1 MPVDEDI
8 VVTIDPEVLGNIP
21 GETEV
26 IIEDGE
32 ASSVVNKSTDN
43 DLISSLK
50 SQLAE
55 KQAALS
61 TVQQRVASSE
71 TVAQQ
76 AIQRSQKLEHEVQK
90 SKQEAVESNRAT
102 ILTGIAAAKAERE
115 SAERDYKLAFEA
127 GDGSAMAKAQSR
139 IADAQ
144 YDLRDLERSKIDL
157 DNAPQQKGQTHHVE
171 DQTYVDPIEK
181 FIQEKSAPTQAWLRE
196 HTEYLRDPKK
206 NARMVAAH
214 WDAVGN
220 DVPVDSKEYFDHV
233 ERYLGLKKSENTQY
247 GQAQSQRRPSAPV
260 ASVTPASGG
269 MSGNGNK
276 VDLKRNEADN
286 ATDGTIVWNYDDP
299 TGKNRWKKGD
309 PIGLQEMARRKQA
322 MLKEG
327 RYLNANVDGT

>member
-247 GQAQSQRRPSAPV
+247 GQAQSQRRPTAPV
-260 ASVTPASGG
+260 AEVTPTSGG
-269 MSGNGNK
+269 MSGQGNR
-276 VDLKRNEADN
+276 VSLTPAERDVSL
-286 ATDGTIVWNYDDP
+286 DGTLVWNYDDP
-299 TGKNRWKKGD
+299 TGKNRWKKGE
-309 PIGLQEMARRKQA
+309 PIGIQEMARRKQQ
-322 MLKEG
+322 LSKDG
-327 RYLNANVDGT
+327 RYNNPNA

>member
-171 DQTYVDPIEK
+171 DQIYVDPIEK

-233 ERYLGLKKSENTQY
+233 ERYLGLKKSENTQD

-269 MSGNGNK
+269 MSAEYMKQFTQGLNALSAKKKTTSSTKRWPQACCAAQVLRCWWPVMASKLTPLRRSAGNK
-276 VDLKRNEADN
+276 A
-286 ATDGTIVWNYDDP
+286 TIVQN
-299 TGKNRWKKGD
+299 
-309 PIGLQEMARRKQA
+309 
-322 MLKEG
+322 
-327 RYLNANVDGT
+327 